1 MPWYALYT
9 KPRNEKKAADELQ
22 IKGYEVYLPLITTI
36 KQWSDRKKKVQIPLF
51 NSYLFIQS
59 DYEKNYMDILSV
71 FGVVKFVRI
80 GKEIAS
86 IRDEQIQNIKTFLS
100 HDAAIQVVNQTQF
113 VLGDAVKITHGP
125 FLGMK
130 GKLAAY
136 RQSTFFA
143 IEIEQ
148 LGANLL
154 VTIPVNYLEKY

>member
-9 KPRNEKKAADELQ
+9 KPRNEKKVEQELSA
-22 IKGYEVYLPLITTI
+22 KGYDVYLPLVSTI
-36 KQWSDRKKKVQIPLF
+36 KQWSDRKKKVQLPLF
-51 NSYLFIQS
+51 NSYLFINTT
-59 DYEKNYMDILSV
+59 YEKYHPDILSV

-80 GKEIAS
+80 GKDLAS

-113 VLGDAVKITHGP
+113 ELGDTVKITHGP

-154 VTIPVNYLEKY
+154 LTIPVNYLEKY